1 MKAFKPAALAAL
13 LFLLTF
19 SLPATAEASGGWVD
33 LYNVVWE
40 SPSKDCL
47 GSMPLGNGDV
57 GINAWVE
64 EDGDLLFY
72 ISKTDAYDDNGRL
85 LKLGRMRVSLTPNPF
100 AKGES
105 FHQALLLRE
114 GCIEITARSATG
126 SKTRVR
132 LWVDA
137 NLPVIRLEVES
148 DRRLEARAGLESW
161 REQARPL
168 GPKELTHSDALKD
181 GFDGSKAGQEVIQYP
196 DTVVESQANRI
207 IWYHRNARSVWPV
220 TMRLQGLEGLTGRE
234 VDPLLGRTFG
244 GAVTGYNFVR
254 ESAVAL
260 KSPHARKSH
269 LLAIHLLTLHP
280 ATADAWLT
288 ALTKNIARVNR
299 FKIEAAR
306 KAHQQWWGEFW
317 DRSWIRV
324 DGAQHAAMSRGYAL
338 QRYLM
343 ACGARGNAWVKF
355 NGSIFT
361 LPWEQDPD
369 FRRWDGAQWFQN
381 ARLPYWPL
389 LGSGDYEML
398 LPFYQTYLD
407 ALPLALERTKL
418 YYGHEGAFFPETLFF
433 WGTYANMDYG
443 WKREGL
449 PTGFVT
455 NPYVR
460 YYWSGGLE
468 LSTLLLDHYAHTR
481 DNAFLRNAV
490 LPIASAVVR
499 FYDLHWK
506 RDAQHKIRFEPA
518 QSLETW
524 QKVVNPLPDIAGLR
538 SVIGELLAL
547 PPGAA
552 SQSQQA
558 DWRRL
563 LGELPP
569 LPTTQTNGQ
578 TILAPAE
585 TILEEA
591 RNSENPELYGVF
603 PYRLA
608 GVGKPDLDLAR
619 ATFEHRRNRHN
630 VCWWQ
635 DDIQMAC
642 LGLARQA
649 AENVSSRLT
658 NSNPIFRF
666 PAMWGPHNDEVP
678 DMDHG
683 GVGQMALQ
691 TMLLQADGKKLL
703 LFPAWPKDWDVS
715 FKLHAPYNTT
725 VEGEYRGG
733 RLVALRVTP
742 QERMRDMVRLEPQ

>member
-1 MKAFKPAALAAL
+1 MKVLKPAALAAL
-13 LFLLTF
+13 VVVFACLR
-19 SLPATAEASGGWVD
+19 PVAAKESGGWVD
-33 LYNVVWE
+33 LYNVVWD

-47 GSMPLGNGDV
+47 GSMPLGNGDIGV
-57 GINAWVE
+57 SAWVE

-72 ISKTDAYDDNGRL
+72 MSKTDAYDDNGRL
-85 LKLGRMRVSLTPNPF
+85 LKLGRMRVSITPNPF

-105 FHQALLLRE
+105 FRQKLLLHE
-114 GCIEITARSATG
+114 GCIEITSRSAAG
-126 SKTRVR
+126 SNARIR

-148 DRRLEARAGLESW
+148 NRKLQVRAALENW
-161 REQARPL
+161 RERARSL
-168 GPKELTHSDALKD
+168 GPKELTHSDAFKD
-181 GFDGSKAGQEVIQYP
+181 GMDGSKAGQEVIQSP
-196 DTVVESQANRI
+196 DTLDESQLDQV
-207 IWYHRNARSVWPV
+207 IWYHRNERSAWSA
-220 TMRLQGLEGLTGRE
+220 TMELQGIRGLVGRE
-234 VDPLLGRTFG
+234 ADPLLGRTFG
-244 GAVTGYNFVR
+244 GAVTGHNFMR

-260 KSPHARKSH
+260 KSPYPRRSH
-269 LLAIHLLTLHP
+269 VIEIHVLTLQP
-280 ATADAWLT
+280 STSDEWLA
-288 ALTKNIARVNR
+288 ALAKNIGRVSRLN
-299 FKIEAAR
+299 IEAAR
-306 KAHQQWWGEFW
+306 KAHRQWWDEFW
-317 DRSWIRV
+317 NRSWIRV

-361 LPWEQDPD
+361 LPYEQDPD
-369 FRRWDGAQWFQN
+369 FRRWGGAQWFQN

-407 ALPLALERTKL
+407 ALPLALERTKR

-433 WGTYANMDYG
+433 WGTYANGDYG

-449 PTGFVT
+449 PMGYAT
-455 NPYVR
+455 NPYIR

-468 LSTLLLDHYAHTR
+468 LSTLLLEHYAHTQ
-481 DNAFLRNAV
+481 DTALLQAAV
-490 LPIASAVVR
+490 LPIASAIVQ
-499 FYDLHWK
+499 FYDKHWK

-538 SVIGELLAL
+538 FVIGGLLAL

-591 RNSENPELYGVF
+591 RNSENPELYAVF

-649 AENVSSRLT
+649 AENVSSRMT
-658 NSNPIFRF
+658 NYNSKFRF

-691 TMLLQADGKKLL
+691 TMLLQSDGKKLL
-703 LFPAWPKDWDVS
+703 LFPAWPKDWDVT
-715 FKLHAPYNTT
+715 FKLHAPYNTI
-725 VEGEYRGG
+725 VQGEYRGG
-733 RLVALRVTP
+733 HLMSLRVTP
-742 QERMRDMVRLEPQ
+742 QERMRDVVQLEPQ